1 MIFGHD
7 DPTPLPDLGTHRTT
21 RPGSS
26 GSRSRSRASGPKRLA
41 HHWPGGP
48 PPGHFPEPGAVVH
61 GLRSEEH
68 EIRVA
73 SFVLVHRIG
82 LHEASTAPACVVH
95 GCPEHPL
102 SQAPATSP
110 PV

>member
-1 MIFGHD
+1 MTAIWSVRSLAATSSRRCNSSSLIAGLG
-7 DPTPLPDLGTHRTT
+7 LPVH
-21 RPGSS
+21 S

-48 PPGHFPEPGAVVH
+48 PPGHFSEPGAVVH
-61 GLRSEEH
+61 GLRAEEH

-73 SFVLVHRIG
+73 SLVLVHRIG
-82 LHEASTAPACVVH
+82 LHEAGAARPCVVH

-102 SQAPATSP
+102 
-110 PV
+110 